1 MYVDLYLSKQS
12 TQLSDFKLL
21 GINALHVAMKMEEVE
36 LVALGRIANQS
47 EIKKITEI
55 EKKMLKVLN
64 YRILPDT
71 LNFWLE
77 SVMKFWDH
85 FALNKRPSAL
95 PLFFK
100 KAIHWEADNKMVL
113 NPISL
118 NSNNMF
124 RRAMQ
129 VLDLMS
135 LHFGMHKFKRTSL
148 ALAVVVIELM
158 QELDIVDL
166 SPGQPIGLL

>member
-1 MYVDLYLSKQS
+1 MYVDLFLSKQS
-12 TQLSDFKLL
+12 TQLSDFKLV
-21 GINALHVAMKMEEVE
+21 GITALHIAMKIEEVD
-36 LVALGRIANQS
+36 LVALGRIASQS
-47 EIKKITEI
+47 EIRKITDI
-55 EKKMLKVLN
+55 EKKMLRVLD
-64 YRILPDT
+64 YKLLPDT

-85 FALNKRPSAL
+85 FAFNKKPSAL

-100 KAIHWEADNKMVL
+100 KTIHWEAGNQMVL

-118 NSNNMF
+118 TKDNMY

-135 LHFGMHKFKRTSL
+135 LHFNVHQFKRTSL
-148 ALAVVVIELM
+148 ALAIVVIELM

-166 SPGQPIGLL
+166 SPGQEIPLL